1 MNEAHEW
8 LIKNR
13 KKTYIVPGS
22 KLDRLP
28 KFIKSLVIFLKYFYH
43 KYIKKITNPT
53 YYPYHYDGVATKHN
67 CSFMNDKTFIKSHAR
82 ATKAADFGSDLF
94 LRVHQAIW
102 AAHTGIKSE
111 GDLVELGTGRG
122 FIMSAVLESIDNWN
136 DLNRNAWLFDTFKS
150 GWTDQ
155 DGNQD
160 EKNKCDLYAESF
172 NKTKEN
178 FSQWLNVNLVQGK
191 LPQSL
196 IEKNESNTSPI
207 EKIDKIC
214 FLHIDLNY
222 PEGEAESLDLLW
234 SKIVK
239 GGIVLLDDYATYGF
253 ERSYNLMDLQ
263 AKKLNRLILTTA
275 SGQGIIIK

>member
-1 MNEAHEW
+1 ME
-8 LIKNR
+8 
-13 KKTYIVPGS
+13 
-22 KLDRLP
+22 
-28 KFIKSLVIFLKYFYH
+28 
-43 KYIKKITNPT
+43 
-53 YYPYHYDGVATKHN
+53 
-67 CSFMNDKTFIKSHAR
+67 
-82 ATKAADFGSDLF
+82 
-94 LRVHQAIW
+94 
-102 AAHTGIKSE
+102 
-111 GDLVELGTGRG
+111 
-122 FIMSAVLESIDNWN
+122 
-136 DLNRNAWLFDTFKS
+136 
-150 GWTDQ
+150 
-155 DGNQD
+155 NQD

-196 IEKNESNTSPI
+196 IEKNESNTAPV

>member
-1 MNEAHEW
+1 MISLW
-8 LIKNR
+8 CS
-13 KKTYIVPGS
+13 Y
-22 KLDRLP
+22 
-28 KFIKSLVIFLKYFYH
+28 SLVNIPGTTNLCCLCMNQAAHSNPHLKAF
-43 KYIKKITNPT
+43 
-53 YYPYHYDGVATKHN
+53 
-67 CSFMNDKTFIKSHAR
+67 
-82 ATKAADFGSDLF
+82 DFESDLPF
-94 LRVHQAIW
+94 RVHQAIW
-102 AAHTGIKSE
+102 AAHTALHVE
-111 GDLVELGTGRG
+111 GDLIELGTGRG
-122 FIMSAVLESIDNWN
+122 FMMSAVLESIENWKEL
-136 DLNRNAWLFDTFKS
+136 DRKVWLFDTFKS

-160 EKNKCDLYAESF
+160 EKNKCDLYAASF

-178 FSQWLNVNLVQGK
+178 FSQWSNVNLVQGK

-196 IEKNESNTSPI
+196 IEKNESNTSPV

-222 PEGEAESLDLLW
+222 PEGEVKSLDLLW

-253 ERSYNLMDLQ
+253 EGSYNLMDLQ

>member
-1 MNEAHEW
+1 
-8 LIKNR
+8 
-13 KKTYIVPGS
+13 
-22 KLDRLP
+22 
-28 KFIKSLVIFLKYFYH
+28 
-43 KYIKKITNPT
+43 
-53 YYPYHYDGVATKHN
+53 
-67 CSFMNDKTFIKSHAR
+67 MNDKTFIKSHSR
-82 ATKAADFGSDLF
+82 ATKAAAFGSDLF

-178 FSQWLNVNLVQGK
+178 FSQWSNVNLVQGK

-214 FLHIDLNY
+214 FLHIDFNY
-222 PEGEAESLDLLW
+222 PEGEVKSLDFLC
-234 SKIVK
+234 SKK
-239 GGIVLLDDYATYGF
+239 F
-253 ERSYNLMDLQ
+253 F
-263 AKKLNRLILTTA
+263 
-275 SGQGIIIK
+275 